1 MGLKTVLILPIDDQ
15 HLLQLWQIT
24 TNLSNHQ
31 RVIEIT
37 KPVWNNEDFCLTKLK
52 HETKFA
58 LTENRHQWIANR
70 TNPYASQMK
79 DAKLPAI
86 G

>member
-1 MGLKTVLILPIDDQ
+1 MGFKTVLVPPIDNQ
-15 HLLQLWQIT
+15 HLLQLRQIT
-24 TNLSNHQ
+24 TNLSNH
-31 RVIEIT
+31 RWVIEIT
-37 KPVWNNEDFCLTKLK
+37 KPFWNNEHSCLTKLQ

-58 LTENRHQWIANR
+58 LTENRHQWIANG
-70 TNPYASQMK
+70 TNPYAGEMK

>member
-1 MGLKTVLILPIDDQ
+1 MGCKTVLVPPTDNQ
-15 HLLQLWQIT
+15 HLLQLRQIT
-24 TNLSNHQ
+24 TNVSNH
-31 RVIEIT
+31 RWVIKIT
-37 KPVWNNEDFCLTKLK
+37 KPIWHNQDFCLTKLQ

-58 LTENRHQWIANR
+58 LTENRHQWITDR
-70 TNPYASQMK
+70 TNAYAGEMK